1 MKRWRRGNTSI
12 RKRFTMASVLL
23 MTGMI
28 LVSYLFSAWYMVSAT
43 EKKLLEDYQD
53 VLEFTSRQITRY
65 HNELVR
71 YAAILTSD
79 EELQKIFAEQEQMSE
94 AEKIKAS
101 TQISRILRNYELLRD
116 DCICAEVLLL
126 SGDVYTSDSSNRNT
140 FHSASTV
147 SWMDELDWNVNQD
160 FYLSHEFRISNIQ
173 YDEIVTYYCNVGN
186 YLTNQEKSGK
196 LLLHIK
202 PDAFESLLYETD
214 MEYSWCAILNSKNE
228 ILAET
233 GEIQEGNE
241 NYQELIEQIENQNG
255 IYEDENGWF
264 LCNSR
269 LKSGLSLILFMP
281 KDRLHNEEMNI
292 LWFFFAL
299 FVICLCLF
307 SGFMFVVSNRLSKPI
322 VTLSNAARQISEG
335 RLDVNLESDQKD
347 EIGTLTESFNQMA
360 VSLERQMQ
368 DLKKAERVRS
378 NLQMSI
384 LMAQINPHFI
394 YNTLNS
400 AVFLSRVGEGRKA
413 ERLLQLFIQMLQNNM
428 RSGID
433 GMLTTIG
440 EDIQDLNS
448 YAELQAIRYPGRFSF
463 TITADEEVY
472 PHSIPRLMLQPLVE
486 NALNHGVLSREYG
499 TIQVHIFEENQY
511 LVFEI
516 KDDGEGMDEQ
526 KIKDILSE
534 KEMDGRS
541 KASRI
546 HSISIENIKQRLNLI
561 YKEDYTFEIQ
571 SRVEEGT
578 TIYIRLPMEYKEA
591 TTRKKGEEMV

>member
-1 MKRWRRGNTSI
+1 MKRWRIRSTSI
-12 RKRFTMASVLL
+12 RTRFMAASVVL
-23 MTGMI
+23 MAGTI
-28 LVSYLFSAWYMVSAT
+28 LVSYLFSAWYMTRST

-53 VLEFTSRQITRY
+53 VMEFTAGQIVRY
-65 HNELVR
+65 QNELIR
-71 YAAILTSD
+71 YAAILASD
-79 EELQKIFAEQEQMSE
+79 ETLQKLMANQEE
-94 AEKIKAS
+94 LTNAEKIKSS

-116 DCICAEVLLL
+116 DCICAELLL
-126 SGDVYTSDSSNRNT
+126 ISGDIYTSDSYNRNT
-140 FHSASTV
+140 FHSVSDVPWMEEVDWEASQEFYHPH
-147 SWMDELDWNVNQD
+147 ELSIRDVD
-160 FYLSHEFRISNIQ
+160 
-173 YDEIVTYYCNVGN
+173 YDQVVTYYCNIGN
-186 YLTNQEKSGK
+186 YVTSQKKSGK
-196 LLLHIK
+196 LLLHIQAE
-202 PDAFESLLYETD
+202 AFESLLYETD
-214 MEYSWCAILNSKNE
+214 MEHSWCAILNSQNE

-233 GEIQEGNE
+233 GELQEENE
-241 NYQELIEQIENQNG
+241 DYSELLEKIECQSG
-255 IYEDENGWF
+255 IYENENGWF

-269 LKSGLSLILFMP
+269 LKNGLSLILFMP
-281 KDRLHNEEMNI
+281 KDRLHNEERNI
-292 LWFFFAL
+292 LLFFSAL
-299 FVICLCLF
+299 FIICLFLA
-307 SGFMFVVSNRLSKPI
+307 GILMFVVSSRLSKPI
-322 VTLSNAARQISEG
+322 VTLSNAARQISKG
-335 RLDVNLESDQKD
+335 QLDVNLESDHKD

-463 TITADEEVY
+463 MITADEAVY

-499 TIQVHIFEENQY
+499 TIQVCIFEENQY

-516 KDDGEGMDEQ
+516 RDDGEGMDEQ

-534 KEMDGRS
+534 KGMDGKS
-541 KASRI
+541 KAARI

-571 SRVEEGT
+571 SRVDAGT
-578 TIYIRLPMEYKEA
+578 TVYIRLPMEYKETA
-591 TTRKKGEEMV
+591 ERKKEKK